1 MKFSKQLFANCTGL
15 TSVLILLLLK
25 FGSCEILG
33 FRIWSDLEI
42 MTDEAQMEPD
52 LDEGNIH
59 RSPRFL
65 RRQDFLRNTEFTV
78 WQIAACGVRT
88 LFRTYRLFCLCRP
101 PISVFFAPAAAY
113 EHARLFSHKISTDS
127 SVRILR
133 NENDENIGHDTS
145 NSARMQIPEMTTGQD
160 KSRRGNGS
168 IMLSPEIALMAYLT
182 LSGLAF
188 LKLSLMS
195 EGTFLHICVRSPFT
209 SPKCD

>member
-1 MKFSKQLFANCTGL
+1 MKHKWSPTSTKEIFTGARVFCADRISYETLSSPCGKLLHAECAHCFEL
-15 TSVLILLLLK
+15 TV
-25 FGSCEILG
+25 F
-33 FRIWSDLEI
+33 
-42 MTDEAQMEPD
+42 
-52 LDEGNIH
+52 
-59 RSPRFL
+59 
-65 RRQDFLRNTEFTV
+65 
-78 WQIAACGVRT
+78 
-88 LFRTYRLFCLCRP
+88 FCLCRP

-113 EHARLFSHKISTDS
+113 EHARLFSHKTSTDS

-195 EGTFLHICVRSPFT
+195 EGSFLHICVRSPFT